1 MRQAFGAFKAKPMAA
16 GARAARRAGALS
28 LFLLVQSCATIFGSG
43 KADLVASQAIELD
56 AAKADRASLQ
66 AEVVELKAENTRL
79 EAQLASASKKAARVA
94 AADAAADLPAAPQPA
109 DARLADSGTAIAE
122 KASTAP
128 TDPVVAAPNADAA
141 LPAAP
146 VPVDEAPRLVQPRF
160 ASTDEMFENEAANPE
175 IKMTS
180 VLWGVH
186 LASYRRMEEASA
198 GWAKLQRDNPDELG
212 LLEPRIERVAIEGKG
227 AYLRLV
233 GGGFSSREKAKALCD
248 ELAMKGVFCRIAN
261 FGGERLSMLDISDLR

>member
-1 MRQAFGAFKAKPMAA
+1 MRQAFGAFKAMPMATA
-16 GARAARRAGALS
+16 VRAARRTGAIS
-28 LFLLVQSCATIFGSG
+28 LFLLVQSCATIFGSD
-43 KADLVASQAIELD
+43 KADLVANQAVELD
-56 AAKADRASLQ
+56 TVKAERAGLQ
-66 AEVVELKAENTRL
+66 AQVERLKAENAKL
-79 EAQLASASKKAARVA
+79 ETQLADASKKAARIA
-94 AADAAADLPAAPQPA
+94 AGSLPPAPQPA
-109 DARLADSGTAIAE
+109 EPKVAALEPAE
-122 KASTAP
+122 KAPSTAP
-128 TDPVVAAPNADAA
+128 AAPVVAAPNADDS

-146 VPVDEAPRLVQPRF
+146 VPVDDQPRLVQPRF
-160 ASTDEMFENEAANPE
+160 ASTDKIFENEAANPE

-212 LLEPRIERVAIEGKG
+212 LLEPRIERVAVDGKG

-248 ELAMKGVFCRIAN
+248 ELALKGVFCRVAN
-261 FGGERLSMLDISDLR
+261 FGGERLSMLDLSETR

>member
-16 GARAARRAGALS
+16 VTGAVGRAGALCV
-28 LFLLVQSCATIFGSG
+28 FLLLQSCATIFGSD
-43 KADLVASQAIELD
+43 KADLVASQSIELD
-56 AAKADRASLQ
+56 AVRAERAGLQ
-66 AEVVELKAENTRL
+66 AQVEQLKAENARL
-79 EAQLASASKKAARVA
+79 EAQLADASKKAARLA
-94 AADAAADLPAAPQPA
+94 AAEAAAEPAA
-109 DARLADSGTAIAE
+109 LAPPPTDQKLAALEPAE
-122 KASTAP
+122 KAPSTAP
-128 TDPVVAAPNADAA
+128 AAPVVAAPNADAS

-146 VPVDEAPRLVQPRF
+146 VPVDEQPRLVQPRF
-160 ASTDEMFENEAANPE
+160 ASADEIFENEAANPE

-186 LASYRRMEEASA
+186 LASYRRIEEASA

-212 LLEPRIERVAIEGKG
+212 LLEPRIERVAIDGKG

-248 ELAMKGVFCRIAN
+248 ELAVKGVFCRVAN
-261 FGGERLSMLDISDLR
+261 FGGERLSMLDVSDLR

>member
-1 MRQAFGAFKAKPMAA
+1 MRQAFGAFKAMPIAAA
-16 GARAARRAGALS
+16 GRAGRRAGALC
-28 LFLLVQSCATIFGSG
+28 LFLLVQSCATIFGSE
-43 KADLVASQAIELD
+43 KADLVASQAVELD
-56 AAKADRASLQ
+56 TIRAERAGLQ
-66 AEVVELKAENTRL
+66 AEVEKLQAEKSRL
-79 EAQLASASKKAARVA
+79 ETQLAEATKKAARVA
-94 AADAAADLPAAPQPA
+94 AAGPELPPAPQASDQKLAAAEPV
-109 DARLADSGTAIAE
+109 E
-122 KASTAP
+122 KPLSTAP
-128 TDPVVAAPNADAA
+128 AAPVVAAPSANDS

-146 VPVDEAPRLVQPRF
+146 VPVDEQPRLVQPRF
-160 ASTDEMFENEAANPE
+160 ASSEEIFENEAANPE

-186 LASYRRMEEASA
+186 LASYRRMDEASA

-212 LLEPRIERVAIEGKG
+212 LLEPRIERVAIDGKG

-248 ELAMKGVFCRIAN
+248 ELAMKGVFCRVAN